1 MTEWL
6 HFHFALSC
14 IGEGNGNL
22 FPCSCLENPR
32 DGGSWWASVYGVVQ
46 SRTSECSFLPDRV
59 TGPSC
64 FTLRCGF
71 GVGEGGLGQKP
82 PDGSFWEQTIHGPG
96 HSERYSSFLS
106 VQKPGLPLKPPH
118 TWQTSPPRASP
129 AWFPPARQAQG
140 PLCLCPDPW
149 LGPIFP
155 PGL

>member
-1 MTEWL
+1 MLYNRTAQFLTTKGRKERHGL
-6 HFHFALSC
+6 RPSRPEAVTALC
-14 IGEGNGNL
+14 VPG
-22 FPCSCLENPR
+22 PV
-32 DGGSWWASVYGVVQ
+32 ASSLGL
-46 SRTSECSFLPDRV
+46 SRPECSFLPDRV

-64 FTLRCGF
+64 FTRRCGL
-71 GVGEGGLGQKP
+71 GVGEGGLGRKP
-82 PDGSFWEQTIHGPG
+82 PDGSFGEQTVHGPD

-155 PGL
+155 PRL